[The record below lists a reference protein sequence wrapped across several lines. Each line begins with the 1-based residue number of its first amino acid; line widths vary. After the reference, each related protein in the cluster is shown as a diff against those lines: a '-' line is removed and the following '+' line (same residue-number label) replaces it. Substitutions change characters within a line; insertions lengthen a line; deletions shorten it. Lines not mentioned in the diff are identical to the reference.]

1 MLSQAVAG
9 VLFQTKI
16 RRSSLILVSLGGGDL
31 SFLFAREWVIERQL
45 KSPLCLPLMKCVF
58 VLPRRFSGKMEVV
71 SISKVLCCFVVYLS
85 AG

>member
-16 RRSSLILVSLGGGDL
+16 RRSSLILVSLGGGEL

-45 KSPLCLPLMKCVF
+45 KSPLCLPLMNWFSCFHGASLEKWRWQVF
-58 VLPRRFSGKMEVV
+58 RKYYVVL
-71 SISKVLCCFVVYLS
+71 
-85 AG
+85 